1 MNASTK
7 VPKPAEWSMTDLQ
20 KLSEPIPVD
29 GGKRISEADLDFVTN
44 ARALVS
50 RNHGHDLRGWLPWL
64 SVVLVALLAWW
75 SSWAE
80 LEEVT
85 RGIGKVIP
93 SKSVQLIQSLEGGIV
108 DKILVEEGQAV
119 QEGQELMRIQDAIY
133 DSAYQENISRKE
145 VIEAR
150 IARLKAEADH
160 ADTVKFPEVTR
171 SELTAIEQKL
181 FESRRA
187 DYLTTESS
195 LKERLDLAR
204 QEEVPLI
211 EGTKTKAVSLLELI
225 RVQKEIATLQGE
237 LSTLRTKYERLA
249 MEEYDKNRSEL
260 EALIQA
266 IKRDKDRLDR
276 TVIMSPVRGIVNKIH
291 INTIGRVIGSGEDI
305 MEIVPAD
312 DTLLIE
318 ANIRPSDIAF
328 VRPGQNAKV
337 RFTAY
342 DFAVYGS
349 LDGKVERIGV
359 DTVTAPNSGGGQEA
373 DVNASYY
380 SIRVRTDS
388 NTLGRD
394 RRGED
399 LAIIPGMVSE
409 VDIVTGKKTILSYLL
424 RPFNRAMERALRE
437 R

>member
-1 MNASTK
+1 
-7 VPKPAEWSMTDLQ
+7 
-20 KLSEPIPVD
+20 
-29 GGKRISEADLDFVTN
+29 
-44 ARALVS
+44 
-50 RNHGHDLRGWLPWL
+50 
-64 SVVLVALLAWW
+64 LVALLVWW

-108 DKILVEEGQAV
+108 DKILVEEGQEV

-133 DSAYQENISRKE
+133 DSAYQENIARKE

-160 ADTVKFPEVTR
+160 ADKVEFPESTR
-171 SELTAIEQKL
+171 PDLKAIEQKL
-181 FESRRA
+181 FESRRT
-187 DYLTTESS
+187 DYLATESS
-195 LKERLDLAR
+195 LKERLDLAK

-211 EGTKTKAVSLLELI
+211 EGTITKAVSLLELI
-225 RVQKEIATLQGE
+225 RVKKEIATLQGD
-237 LSTLRTKYERLA
+237 LSTLRTKYERTA
-249 MEEYDKNRSEL
+249 MEDYDKNRSEL

-266 IKRDKDRLDR
+266 TKRDKDRLDR
-276 TVIMSPVRGIVNKIH
+276 TVITSPVRGIVNKIH

-328 VRPGQNAKV
+328 VRPGQGAKV

-359 DTVTAPNSGGGQEA
+359 DTVTAPNSGGSQDE

-380 SIRVRTDS
+380 SIRVRTNS

-394 RRGED
+394 KRGED

>member
-1 MNASTK
+1 MNATTK
-7 VPKPAEWSMTDLQ
+7 SRQPADWPKTDLQ
-20 KLSEPIPVD
+20 KLSESIPMN
-29 GGKRISEADLDFVTN
+29 GTKRISDADLDFVTN
-44 ARALVS
+44 ARALLS
-50 RNHGHDLRGWLPWL
+50 QNHGHDMRGWIPWL
-64 SVVLVALLAWW
+64 SVVLVALLVWW

-133 DSAYQENISRKE
+133 DSAYQENIARKE

-160 ADTVKFPEVTR
+160 ADTVQFSKNTRPE
-171 SELTAIEQKL
+171 LKAIEQRL
-181 FESRRA
+181 FESHRT

-195 LKERLDLAR
+195 LKERLELAR
-204 QEEVPLI
+204 QEEVPLM

-225 RVQKEIATLQGE
+225 RVKKEIATLQGE
-237 LSTLRTKYERLA
+237 LRTLRTKHEKLA

-260 EALIQA
+260 EALIQG

-276 TVIMSPVRGIVNKIH
+276 TVITSPVRGIVNKIH
-291 INTIGRVIGSGEDI
+291 INTTGRVIGSGEDI
-305 MEIVPAD
+305 MEVVPAD

-328 VRPGQNAKV
+328 VRPGQKANV

-359 DTVTAPNSGGGQEA
+359 DTVTAPNSGGGQ
-373 DVNASYY
+373 DSDINASYY
-380 SIRVRTDS
+380 SISVRTNS

-399 LAIIPGMVSE
+399 LAIIPGMISE
-409 VDIVTGKKTILSYLL
+409 VDIVTGKKTVLNYLI
-424 RPFNRAMERALRE
+424 RPFNRAIERALRE